1 MASEPIVNRLFREG
15 VRRGLGGS
23 QTWMTVAVAAG
34 TVRVLRR
41 MTNPPP
47 QVVWRQAMRSG
58 DRFEVNVSD
67 PPPTRR
73 QRRKAKARAE
83 KAARKRR

>member
-58 DRFEVNVSD
+58 DRFEVNVLE

-73 QRRKAKARAE
+73 QRRKARARAQ
-83 KAARKRR
+83 KATRKRR